1 MHTIYKTDGI
11 VLGVATVGEASIR
24 ATILTRDLGLIRV
37 HAQNGRRSPKFR
49 PHLVRFARVT
59 IDVVQGKQR
68 WILTGLAGRGQP
80 AQVGEMLPVLLRLA
94 RLTAR
99 TVGSDDPNPEI
110 FSLWESIL
118 AQAGQY
124 AGELVDPVIK
134 KGFELAA
141 AIELLSIEGYWDGD
155 QIPMEPSGYA
165 EAAAMAKRLA
175 PAINVSLERT
185 QLHHRVTAAAAW

>member
-11 VLGVATVGEASIR
+11 VLGVSTVGEASIR
-24 ATILTRDLGLIRV
+24 ATVLTRDLGLIRV

-59 IDVVQGKQR
+59 IDAVQGKQR
-68 WILTGLAGRGQP
+68 WVLTGVAGRGQP
-80 AQVGEMLPVLLRLA
+80 QRAGEMLPVMLRLA

-99 TVGSDDPNPEI
+99 TVGPNDPNPEI
-110 FSLWESIL
+110 FSLWESLL
-118 AQAGQY
+118 AHIETY
-124 AGELVDPVIK
+124 SRELADPAMK

-155 QIPMEPSGYA
+155 QIPMEPTGYA

-175 PAINVSLERT
+175 PAINASLERT
-185 QLHHRVTAAAAW
+185 HLHHRTAAL